1 MILLKERID
10 KLLEENNISKAEKEK
25 YKQTIDLLEKE
36 LSLIQKDK
44 IQIQETLKN
53 TDDIKVSFET
63 KINNYQQQ
71 INETEQQLSLAK
83 NDCNQYMKV
92 CYFFLYYK
100 NILCKFKHFKRVI
113 FLQKLN
119 ILQADFDTHILKV
132 YIN

>member
-36 LSLIQKDK
+36 LSLVQKDK

-53 TDDIKVSFET
+53 TDDIKVSLET

-83 NDCNQYMKV
+83 NDCNQYMEV
-92 CYFFLYYK
+92 CYFFY
-100 NILCKFKHFKRVI
+100 IIRI
-113 FLQKLN
+113 FYTNLN
-119 ILQADFDTHILKV
+119 ILKELYFTEIDHITSRF
-132 YIN
+132 